1 MFTWLKNFLGLSTKE
16 ESVFVNQV
24 ETIHAGINVSEKE
37 ETVTTT
43 QIETVD
49 IVTSVAEPATTSTVD
64 LNSMKKPE
72 LLSYAKENG
81 IKVNASMNKE
91 AILNA
96 IKNA

>member
-1 MFTWLKNFLGLSTKE
+1 MFTWFKNFLGLNSKD
-16 ESVFVNQV
+16 ESVFVNQIENLETDISAV
-24 ETIHAGINVSEKE
+24 ESVSN
-37 ETVTTT
+37 
-43 QIETVD
+43 
-49 IVTSVAEPATTSTVD
+49 STVD

-81 IKVNASMNKE
+81 IKVNASMNKD